1 MNKEPTIKLDPSKL
15 LGFKQMKS
23 ASPGNFTGQQA
34 KVGAVV
40 PEPSTWMELL
50 MGALFFGFL
59 ALRGYYQKKKGQA
72 GAIPASQVAAGA
84 AGAAGVASR
93 AE

>member
-15 LGFKQMKS
+15 LGFKQMKR
-23 ASPGNFTGQQA
+23 ASPGNFTSQQA
-34 KVGAVV
+34 KVGISV

-59 ALRGYYQKKKGQA
+59 TLRGYYQRKKSQA
-72 GAIPASQVAAGA
+72 GAIAASPVSAGA
-84 AGAAGVASR
+84 AGMASR
-93 AE
+93 KE